1 MLRRIL
7 YEAIRSVLSEQ
18 TTIQRVNKN
27 ASNRAYQQALRAN
40 FDYICDKYG
49 TDSLSFDTHAYDLLA
64 VILETLDATSTDTTV
79 GIYTDWLVKYMP
91 TIVDAFKTQT
101 YTEIDVRD
109 AIRWFHANKKKFP
122 SIGESANIW
131 DYSIDEIMSMEERL
145 DSQLVK
151 STLNNQLKK
160 YEGQFQIVAD
170 SPSWSIVEVFTW
182 DADRFFGSKT
192 RWCTVANKE
201 RFDEYADSYFIVIPK
216 DENGVLELY
225 SKNRLQFHAQYDL
238 EFDDERGVY
247 IATTSDSVYTDV
259 NKVTNDPQLIQCIN
273 QIVEQHLPAAKKR
286 SEEKV
291 RRQTERMLEV
301 CKPLLNFKNVE
312 EEDGRLLIFMSE
324 NEYYMLSVDYHSN
337 FCITKVVNNGI
348 GDESFGS
355 NGSFDGSLDTL
366 EYLVSVAAKNDFKGQ
381 IVATSTEIGFVPYE
395 LNASN
400 RAFYFYVS

>member
-40 FDYICDKYG
+40 FDYVCYKYG
-49 TDSLSFDTHAYDLLA
+49 RDSLDFDANACDLLA
-64 VILETLDATSTDTTV
+64 IILDTLDATATDTTV
-79 GIYTDWLVKYMP
+79 GVYTDWLVKYMP
-91 TIVDAFKTQT
+91 AMVDAFENQT
-101 YTEIDVRD
+101 YTEIDVRE
-109 AIRWFHANKKKFP
+109 AIRWFHENKKKLP
-122 SIGESANIW
+122 YIGESANIW
-131 DYSIDEIMSMEERL
+131 DYSVDEIMSMEGRL
-145 DSQLVK
+145 DSKLVK
-151 STLNNQLKK
+151 ATLNNQLKK
-160 YEGQFQIVAD
+160 YEGQFKIVAD
-170 SPSWSIVEVFTW
+170 TPYWSIVEVFTW

-192 RWCTVANKE
+192 SWCTVANKK

-216 DENGVLELY
+216 DENGVLELH
-225 SKNRLQFHAQYDL
+225 SPDRLQFHAQYDL
-238 EFDDERGVY
+238 EFDEERGVY

-273 QIVEQHLPAAKKR
+273 QIVEQRLSAAKKR

-312 EEDGRLLIFMSE
+312 EEDGRLLIFTSE

-348 GDESFGS
+348 GDENFGS
-355 NGSFDGSLDTL
+355 YGSFENSLDEL
-366 EYLVSVAAKNDFKGQ
+366 EYLVSVAVKHEYKGRM
-381 IVATSTEIGFVPYE
+381 VATKRSLEFIPDE
-395 LNASN
+395 LSAPVTSS
-400 RAFYFYVS
+400 YI